1 MKPDDVTK
9 AVSGNKPGAAFSS
22 VVFDKSLWR
31 NRGCMKV
38 PKYQIQKPKMS
49 QKMLK
54 DFVDVQGQVP
64 EEIRHTDRMK
74 WREKQYGTV

>member
-1 MKPDDVTK
+1 
-9 AVSGNKPGAAFSS
+9 
-22 VVFDKSLWR
+22 
-31 NRGCMKV
+31 MKV